1 MYRGGILVLAESG
14 LVGRSWCVC
23 CSLYVLC
30 ARVMFRHVLREY
42 KRISAEARRDLA
54 VGGMCAA
61 TCQFVR
67 VLTGDRPCTAGRG
80 VVWPKGVANDKE
92 GQKESIRV
100 LRIRIEKRF
109 AFSETTVYKTGYFRS
124 EILHMYRLT

>member
-30 ARVMFRHVLREY
+30 ATVMFRHVLREY

-54 VGGMCAA
+54 VGGARAA

-67 VLTGDRPCTAGRG
+67 VLAVGRPCTAGT
-80 VVWPKGVANDKE
+80 
-92 GQKESIRV
+92 
-100 LRIRIEKRF
+100 
-109 AFSETTVYKTGYFRS
+109 TTVCP
-124 EILHMYRLT
+124 